1 MVITWLCLVLMFL
14 CACAY
19 ARPSYSV
26 LPTPSVEPEQTV
38 GVLTPRQALAAMYGN
53 EAFAIYDT
61 EALLPAPVAEYTT
74 TVHINV
80 IACYWEDYEDKCIV
94 ITDSAYNT
102 CHACQADIGGAIFRI
117 VNNSWRISVFQ
128 RNIISLGSF
137 GYVPKGELIRIG
149 PNKYAVLLRSGW
161 AGQGYEGETVT
172 IIAEIEDSLRVIAS
186 FPVGELQ
193 ESFAKDG
200 TMFFDWG
207 YGSKIEFFPVE
218 DSDFY
223 NILIKQYGI
232 DNQGNKFKRTIVYTF
247 SKEIGKYVLVRQ
259 E

>member
-1 MVITWLCLVLMFL
+1 MAMTWLCLVLMFL

-26 LPTPSVEPEQTV
+26 LPTPSVEPEQTI

-74 TVHINV
+74 TVRINV

-94 ITDSAYNT
+94 ITDGAYNT
-102 CHACQADIGGAIFRI
+102 CHLCQADIGGAIFRI
-117 VNNSWRISVFQ
+117 VNNSWRLSVFQ

-161 AGQGYEGETVT
+161 AGQGYEGESVT
-172 IIAEIEDSLRVIAS
+172 IIAEIEGSLRIIAS
-186 FPVGELQ
+186 FPVSELQ
-193 ESFAKDG
+193 ESFAEGG
-200 TMFFDWG
+200 TIFFDWG
-207 YGSKIEFFPVE
+207 YGSKIDFILGENPN
-218 DSDFY
+218 FY
-223 NILIKQYGI
+223 NIVITQYGI
-232 DNQGNKFKRTIVYTF
+232 NRQGDKFKSVIFYTF
-247 SKEIGKYVLVRQ
+247 SEESGKYVLVHQR
-259 E
+259 